1 MSYPTKKPHGRS
13 SGWSQPRAD
22 LQPRPS
28 VRLNTNGTAE
38 DVWLE
43 PVATDQG
50 STDQGSTDHSSTD
63 QGSSE
68 QVSSASA
75 ERFVEDVGGLGPR
88 AEIQDMIAQRGSV
101 KSGLQGMIDTNPVL
115 VIATSTCPFCVEA
128 KRALAGHGITDQFVY
143 IDQEPNTAE
152 IRKAMTALAANRT
165 SVPQIWI
172 NQKHVGGCD
181 DLKALDKTGDLGVAL
196 EGIPRPAPAFDI
208 ESGPGPEK
216 SPADVDA
223 AVSTYPGP
231 TAAYFPMFHAP
242 ISVDNRAVRLGG
254 SLTSIYAAACV
265 VFAERYVTSWVVL
278 GMFVSKTLD
287 MTGLPGPYA
296 LLVKLPF
303 AGTKP
308 RLQADTLYA
317 WDEANLRTG
326 KDVAPESIT
335 YRTKGLP
342 PNPTDLRAR
351 PYDSKDKWQ
360 QFHIIKYVHI
370 TLFMAPLAILGLALP
385 WAKLHD
391 TVGTSPLV
399 WQVLAWTGVALQ
411 AVLGTLY
418 FTKCALYPKKVRKE
432 WCHPIKHNMFAV
444 PFISFIIMSFLATRW
459 SSVSGDLARALFWIG
474 SAPLNA
480 LALYT
485 VASWIAIRRDQ
496 EFVNPTWILMPVG
509 NLVGA
514 MAARAVDGDYAEWG
528 WYLFGVGA
536 LLWLALWPITF
547 LMSIDNHHSDP
558 NRRNFYGIWVAPP
571 AVAMMA
577 YANLSGLSS
586 IDNVQRI
593 LFYASLSMAM
603 VLAMSTWPLN
613 FFVGGKFDMSLF
625 AFAFP
630 LDVLASA
637 AITVYGYTQTD
648 TMQVISI
655 VAITVA
661 SMVNAVNVL
670 LLLGAVKGKHVFTPE
685 AKFSPMSFTKLT
697 HEAFREAL
705 PRLEKLAAQV
715 KPGAAGASKL
725 REVAS
730 AWEAISK
737 AHDVHSR
744 HEDEVI
750 FPTLETYF
758 PGQTSTVGDDH
769 KEHEELI
776 HAVQSGLNSLL
787 GSDGLG
793 KKTEAVSANL
803 LEELKANIRKFGKE
817 VREHMDNE
825 EHFYS
830 TPVTRKFL
838 NVTIAKDLARRS
850 WDVTPNPE
858 MSEFLRWVM
867 SSLRIR
873 GQRTKFLKTWVWAMP
888 ERAQLVGL
896 MVYRVVD
903 DVTWVQLAYDLPE
916 IVPRGLPGY
925 SRSF

>member
-28 VRLNTNGTAE
+28 ARLNTNDREG
-38 DVWLE
+38 VWLE

-50 STDQGSTDHSSTD
+50 STDRSSTDRSSTDRSSTDRSSTD

-75 ERFVEDVGGLGPR
+75 ERFVEVGGLGPR

-101 KSGLQGMIDTNPVL
+101 KAGLQGMIDTNPVL

-196 EGIPRPAPAFDI
+196 EGIPRPAPAFDV
-208 ESGPGPEK
+208 ESGSGPEK
-216 SPADVDA
+216 SPADVNA

-254 SLTSIYAAACV
+254 SLTSIFAAACV

-308 RLQADTLYA
+308 RLQSGPARQFANLCGMIFSGVAYASLLGGKPMGARVMMGILSVAAFLQGAFNWCGGCFVFGYMFKFNLVSGAIYRLHVNTRADTLYA

-326 KDVAPESIT
+326 KDVAPEPIT

-360 QFHIIKYVHI
+360 QFHVIKYVHI
-370 TLFMAPLAILGLALP
+370 SLFMAPLAILGLALP

-459 SSVSGDLARALFWIG
+459 SSVSGDL
-474 SAPLNA
+474 
-480 LALYT
+480 
-485 VASWIAIRRDQ
+485 
-496 EFVNPTWILMPVG
+496 
-509 NLVGA
+509 
-514 MAARAVDGDYAEWG
+514 
-528 WYLFGVGA
+528 
-536 LLWLALWPITF
+536 
-547 LMSIDNHHSDP
+547 
-558 NRRNFYGIWVAPP
+558 
-571 AVAMMA
+571 
-577 YANLSGLSS
+577 
-586 IDNVQRI
+586 
-593 LFYASLSMAM
+593 
-603 VLAMSTWPLN
+603 
-613 FFVGGKFDMSLF
+613 
-625 AFAFP
+625 
-630 LDVLASA
+630 
-637 AITVYGYTQTD
+637 
-648 TMQVISI
+648 
-655 VAITVA
+655 
-661 SMVNAVNVL
+661 
-670 LLLGAVKGKHVFTPE
+670 
-685 AKFSPMSFTKLT
+685 
-697 HEAFREAL
+697 
-705 PRLEKLAAQV
+705 
-715 KPGAAGASKL
+715 
-725 REVAS
+725 
-730 AWEAISK
+730 
-737 AHDVHSR
+737 
-744 HEDEVI
+744 
-750 FPTLETYF
+750 
-758 PGQTSTVGDDH
+758 
-769 KEHEELI
+769 
-776 HAVQSGLNSLL
+776 
-787 GSDGLG
+787 
-793 KKTEAVSANL
+793 
-803 LEELKANIRKFGKE
+803 
-817 VREHMDNE
+817 
-825 EHFYS
+825 
-830 TPVTRKFL
+830 
-838 NVTIAKDLARRS
+838 
-850 WDVTPNPE
+850 
-858 MSEFLRWVM
+858 
-867 SSLRIR
+867 
-873 GQRTKFLKTWVWAMP
+873 
-888 ERAQLVGL
+888 
-896 MVYRVVD
+896 
-903 DVTWVQLAYDLPE
+903 
-916 IVPRGLPGY
+916 
-925 SRSF
+925 